1 MGILIDAD
9 TRVIVQGITGA
20 QARFD
25 TESCLSYGTKVVAGV
40 TPGRGGETV
49 HGIPVFDTVQRAMQ
63 GRRVDASVIY
73 VPAGM
78 VRQAVLE
85 AIEAG
90 IKLLVVTAE
99 YVPIHDVI
107 EIVGIARKNGVRLV
121 GCNTNG
127 LISPGVGK
135 LGGAGGPHPEQ
146 IYTPGRIGVVS
157 RSGGMM
163 AEIALALSAGG
174 MGVSS
179 SIAMGGDLITGLT
192 MSDYLALFEE
202 DDGTE
207 AVVLF
212 GEPGTDNE
220 TGVAALVAGGG
231 IRKPVIALIA
241 GEFQE
246 NYPAGVSF
254 GHAAAMITDNNKS
267 ATAKRRM
274 LADAGVRVAAALDDI
289 PEMIRGALGG
299 RSQTPCGV

>member
-1 MGILIDAD
+1 MGILINAD

-20 QARFD
+20 QARSD
-25 TESCLSYGTKVVAGV
+25 TESSLNYGTKVVAGV

-49 HGIPVFDTVQRAMQ
+49 HGIPVFDTVERAMR

-78 VRQAVLE
+78 VRQAALE

-107 EIVGIARKNGVRLV
+107 EIIGVARSSGVLLV

-135 LGGAGGPHPEQ
+135 LGGVGGPHPDE
-146 IYTPGRIGVVS
+146 IYAPGRVGVVS

-163 AEIALALSAGG
+163 AEIALALSVAG

-179 SIAMGGDLITGLT
+179 SIAMGGDELTGLA
-192 MSDYLALFEE
+192 MSDYLAMFDEDEE
-202 DDGTE
+202 TD

-212 GEPGTDNE
+212 GEPGTVNE
-220 TGVAALVAGGG
+220 EGVAKLVAAGLF
-231 IRKPVIALIA
+231 RKPIVALIA

-246 NYPAGVSF
+246 RYPAGISF
-254 GHAAAMITDNNKS
+254 GHAAAMITDSNKS
-267 ATAKRRM
+267 ATAKRAM
-274 LADAGVRVAAALDDI
+274 LAAAGVRVAATLDDI
-289 PEMIRGALGG
+289 PDMIRRAL
-299 RSQTPCGV
+299 Q

>member
-20 QARFD
+20 QARSD
-25 TESCLSYGTKVVAGV
+25 TQSCLNYGTKVVAGV
-40 TPGRGGETV
+40 TPGRGGESV
-49 HGIPVFDTVQRAMQ
+49 HGIPVFDTVERAMR

-78 VRQAVLE
+78 VRQAALE

-99 YVPIHDVI
+99 YVPVHDVI
-107 EIVGIARKNGVRLV
+107 EIIAVARRNGVRLV

-135 LGGAGGPHPEQ
+135 LGGVGGPHPDE
-146 IYTPGRIGVVS
+146 IYAPGRIGVVS

-179 SIAMGGDLITGLT
+179 SIAMGGDLVTGLT
-192 MSDYLALFEE
+192 MSDYMALFDE
-202 DDGTE
+202 DDETD

-220 TGVAALVAGGG
+220 EGVAELVAGGRL
-231 IRKPVIALIA
+231 RKPVIALIA

-246 NYPAGVSF
+246 SYPAGMSF
-254 GHAAAMITDNNKS
+254 GHAAAMITDSNKS
-267 ATAKRRM
+267 ATAKRAM
-274 LADAGVRVAAALDDI
+274 LADAGVSVASTLDDI
-289 PEMIRGALGG
+289 PDMIRRAL
-299 RSQTPCGV
+299 Q

>member
-9 TRVIVQGITGA
+9 TRVIVQGITGS

-25 TESCLSYGTKVVAGV
+25 TESCLNYGTKVVAGV
-40 TPGRGGETV
+40 TPGKGGETV
-49 HGIPVFDTVQRAMQ
+49 HGIPVFDTVRRAMQ

-73 VPAGM
+73 VSASM
-78 VRQAVLE
+78 VKHAVLE

-107 EIVGIARKNGVRLV
+107 EIVEIARRNGVRLV

-127 LISPGVGK
+127 LISPGIGK
-135 LGGAGGPHPEQ
+135 LGGAGGPYPDE

-163 AEIALALSAGG
+163 AEIALALSAQG

-179 SIAMGGDLITGLT
+179 SIAMGGDLVTGLN
-192 MSDYLALFEE
+192 MSDYLMLFDE
-202 DDGTE
+202 DKETD

-220 TGVAALVAGGG
+220 AGVAALVAGGG
-231 IRKPVIALIA
+231 FRKPAIALIA

-246 NYPAGVSF
+246 RYPAGVSF
-254 GHAAAMITDNNKS
+254 GHAAAMITDKNKS

-274 LADAGVRVAAALDDI
+274 LTDAGIQVAATLDDI
-289 PEMIRGALGG
+289 PDMVRRAL
-299 RSQTPCGV
+299 Q